1 MDDDAL
7 RAEVSARLLRFI
19 AGVVLHSSEVARRV
33 GLGPSDS
40 QFLGLLGMDGPLT
53 PGQLAAMTG
62 LTTGTVTGVL
72 DRLERG
78 GYVRRERDAVDRRKV
93 LVTPVPEGVARL
105 TAHYAEHGAHA
116 GDVLARRDAAQ
127 LQVIADFLGELN
139 ASPGGMISSEP
150 T

>member
-1 MDDDAL
+1 VDDDAL

-19 AGVVLHSSEVARRV
+19 AGVVLHSGEVARRV

-40 QFLGLLGMDGPLT
+40 QFLGLLGMEGPLT

-78 GYVRRERDAVDRRKV
+78 GFVRRERDAVDRRKV

-116 GDVLARRDAAQ
+116 EDVLARRDAAQ

-139 ASPGGMISSEP
+139 ASPGGMISREP